1 MTIDLQ
7 AVLRPAQR
15 FAMLFN
21 VALYASAGVA
31 LFLVA
36 ALMLAPVATGQTLS
50 GFVGYPNAAMSRE
63 QSFILS
69 TLVLLQIGLWAGSFL
84 AGRRLCWHLCA
95 GSVREA
101 GQASERLACS
111 LWGLLLWSLAGQ
123 AAASAVATWHLAQ
136 GERTVAVAFDGE
148 QVSMAL
154 AALMAVFL
162 ARAFSVG
169 AELWR
174 DHQAIV

>member
-1 MTIDLQ
+1 MMIDLQ
-7 AVLRPAQR
+7 TMLRPAQR
-15 FAMLFN
+15 FGMLFS

-31 LFLVA
+31 LCLVA
-36 ALMLAPVATGQTLS
+36 ALTLAPIATGQTLS
-50 GFVGYPNAAMSRE
+50 AFVGYPNATMSSG
-63 QSFILS
+63 QSFILA
-69 TLVLLQIGLWAGSFL
+69 TLVLLQIGLWAGSFS

-101 GQASERLACS
+101 GQASERLACW

-136 GERTVAVAFDGE
+136 GERTVAVAFGGE
-148 QVSMAL
+148 QVSMAV

-169 AELWR
+169 AELWQ
-174 DHQAIV
+174 DHQEIV